1 MRLQTRQAGFTLV
14 EIMMATVLLALLMT
28 LAIAG
33 LRSSVRSANAGEEF
47 IERTNRVR
55 VAQEL
60 LRQQLVRSLPLA
72 IQEEDETGD
81 VEQIVFEG
89 DDEYM
94 RFVAPMP
101 GYLGNGGPH
110 IQALKI
116 ERGDNGRQLVFAHQ
130 MLNGYDGEDAFEDE
144 ERPPVVLIDNIK
156 DGSFQ
161 YRTLDDEG
169 ELGDWLDEWDE
180 PGGTPLVVRVELEM
194 EEESRLFWP
203 TMDIPLMID
212 NTSNR
217 RRVIPRLGDGL
228 QEQLDDE

>member
-1 MRLQTRQAGFTLV
+1 MRSQSAGFTLV
-14 EIMMATVLLALLMT
+14 EMLLATSLLALLMT

-33 LRSSVRSANAGEEF
+33 MRSSVRSAEAGEQF

-72 IQEEDETGD
+72 IEEEGEEGD

-116 ERGDNGRQLVFAHQ
+116 ERGDNGLELLFAHQ
-130 MLNGYDGEDAFEDE
+130 LLNGYDGEDAFEDD
-144 ERPPVVLIDNIK
+144 ERPPIVLIDNIRR
-156 DGSFQ
+156 GAFL
-161 YRTLDDEG
+161 YRTLDEEG
-169 ELGDWLDEWDE
+169 ELGDWVEEWEE
-180 PGGTPLVVRVELEM
+180 PGASPLLVRIELEM
-194 EEESRLFWP
+194 TEDSGLFWP

-217 RRVIPRLGDGL
+217 RRVVPRLGDTL
-228 QEQLDDE
+228 PEPDDG